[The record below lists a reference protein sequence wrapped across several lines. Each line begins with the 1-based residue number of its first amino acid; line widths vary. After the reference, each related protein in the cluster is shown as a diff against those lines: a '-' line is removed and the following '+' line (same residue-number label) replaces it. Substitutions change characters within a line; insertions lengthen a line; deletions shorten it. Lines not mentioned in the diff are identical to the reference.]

1 MSTVHSASSE
11 EGKMLGMAFSKSV
24 IKWSL
29 EIKV

>member
-1 MSTVHSASSE
+1 MHSASSE
-11 EGKMLGMAFSKSV
+11 EGRMLGMAFSKRV